1 MLLKVY
7 DEEQIKS
14 MSNLLNIKDKTRNDK
29 IIIYNKIYKVLKE
42 YVSK

>member
-1 MLLKVY
+1 MLIKVY

-14 MSNLLNIKDKTRNDK
+14 MSNLLNLKDNTRNDK